1 MPAEHSIP
9 EEQPR
14 RTLIIVVA
22 VVAAILIGGFFY
34 LLLRATAT
42 SSQSPRLANAIRPG
56 SPDFEKYKKLIA
68 LDEPPD
74 ADESPRALGDIVMT
88 LTTTVR
94 NFTGHTITGLEIK
107 GTVIDHD
114 GKPVKENT
122 IIVIPI
128 KSVPELD
135 PNKTMHAAVLLE
147 GFTDSDDRANIKM
160 EVTGFTLR

>member
-34 LLLRATAT
+34 LLLRTTVT
-42 SSQSPRLANAIRPG
+42 SNQAPRLRNAVRAG

-68 LDEPPD
+68 LDEPE

-88 LTTTVR
+88 LSTTVR

-107 GTVIDHD
+107 GTVVDHD
-114 GKPVKENT
+114 GKPVKERT
-122 IIVIPI
+122 TVVIPTRQA
-128 KSVPELD
+128 ELD
-135 PNKTMHAAVLLE
+135 PNKTMKVSIMLE
-147 GFTDSDDRANIKM
+147 GFTDSDDRANIRV
-160 EVTGFTLR
+160 EVTGFTLK